1 MFQLIPSTVA
11 ETDSVPLEDPD
22 NCDFNAL
29 SAHNSANRGTAVG
42 A

>member
-1 MFQLIPSTVA
+1 MFHVIPSTVT
-11 ETDSVPLEDPD
+11 ETDSVPLEDP
-22 NCDFNAL
+22 NTYDFNAL